1 MTYEVTISKGI
12 NLNATGVE
20 EILQNVGI
28 IISTPKGTVPLDRN
42 FGIDIS
48 MLDLPIEI
56 AENLLTVQII
66 EAIQEYEER
75 VQVEKVSYTKNHIT
89 GKLEPKV
96 QVSLIGI
103 S

>member
-1 MTYEVTISKGI
+1 MYEVTINKGI
-12 NLNATGVE
+12 NLNASGVE
-20 EILQNVGI
+20 EILQNVSI
-28 IISTPKGTVPLDRN
+28 IISTPKGTVPLDRK
-42 FGIDIS
+42 FGINTN
-48 MLDLPIEI
+48 MLDLPIEV

-75 VQVEKVSYTKNHIT
+75 VQVEKVSYAKNHIT

-103 S
+103 N